1 MSAQPATGGE
11 TAGGWNAQAYGR
23 NARFVADMA
32 ASLID
37 WLDPQAGER
46 ILDLGCGDGV
56 MSRRIVERGAD
67 VLGVDSSPAFVAAAR
82 EQGIAAVQG
91 DGQALSANSAIA
103 GPFDAVFSNAALHW
117 MHRDPDAVIA
127 GVYTLLRP
135 GGRFVAEFGGAGNI
149 APIRAAL
156 REQAQVRGKDADA
169 LDPWFFPEEN
179 TYMDQLRAAGF
190 SIEGHKTFE
199 RPTPLPGDLSGWL
212 ETLARPFVHA
222 FASGAARDD
231 YIAAVVAQLA
241 PVMRQADGSWVAPYV
256 RLRFLA
262 RKPKS
267 SIDK

>member
-1 MSAQPATGGE
+1 MSAQPVTDGE
-11 TAGGWNAQAYGR
+11 TAGGWNAQDYGR

-37 WLDPQAGER
+37 WLDPKTGER

-56 MSRRIVERGAD
+56 LSQRLKERGAD

-82 EQGIAAVQG
+82 KQGIAAVQG
-91 DGQALSANSAIA
+91 DGQALTANPAIT

-117 MHRDPDAVIA
+117 MHRDPDAVIYS
-127 GVYTLLRP
+127 VYALLRP

-149 APIRAAL
+149 APIRVAL
-156 REQAQVRGKDADA
+156 REQATARGKDADA
-169 LDPWFFPEEN
+169 LDPWFFPSEK
-179 TYMDQLRAAGF
+179 TYINQLRVAGF
-190 SIEGHKTFE
+190 TIKRHETFE

-222 FASGAARDD
+222 FASGQARDD
-231 YIAAVVAQLA
+231 YIAAVTAQLT

-256 RLRFLA
+256 RLRFSA
-262 RKPKS
+262 RKPK
-267 SIDK
+267 